1 MTTNRTFHRSALA
14 LAAWMLVSAPAVAS
28 AQDAF
33 ARAKGLYA
41 SADYDEALTLLESL
55 KGRTPS
61 TEVAA
66 YQVFC
71 LVALGRSQEARTAI
85 EAMVKDDPLFR
96 PSEGQA
102 SPRVRGFFEDVR
114 RPLLPGVVRQLYAK
128 AKSAYEAKQYES
140 ALADFDRVIALADEI
155 LETDPS
161 LGDLRTLAIGF
172 RDLTKTA
179 LAPPPPPPAP
189 EPAPKP
195 AAVAPSTVTQ
205 VPAEPS
211 VYTVDNRDVVK
222 PVVLSQPM
230 PAWRPGN
237 PAEERMTFDG
247 ALEVLVSEQGKV
259 LSVKLVESVHP
270 RFDNALL
277 EMAKSWTFK
286 PATKNGTPVMYRYTV
301 GVRLGK

>member
-1 MTTNRTFHRSALA
+1 MRTNRTFHRSALA
-14 LAAWMLVSAPAVAS
+14 LAGWMLVSAPAVAS

-41 SADYDEALTLLESL
+41 SADYDEALQLLESL

-71 LVALGRSQEARTAI
+71 LVALGRSQEARLAI
-85 EAMVKDDPLFR
+85 ESIVKNDPLFR

-114 RPLLPGVVRQLYAK
+114 RPLLPGVVRQLYGK
-128 AKSAYEAKQYES
+128 AKSAYDGKQWES
-140 ALADFDRVIALADEI
+140 ALADFDRVISLADEI
-155 LETDPS
+155 SETDP
-161 LGDLRTLAIGF
+161 GVVDLRTLALGF
-172 RDLTKTA
+172 RDLTKAA

-189 EPAPKP
+189 EPEPKP
-195 AAVAPSTVTQ
+195 ATPAPSTVTH

-211 VYTVDNRDVVK
+211 VYTVDNVDVKK

-237 PAEERMTFDG
+237 PAEERMSFSG
-247 ALEVLVSEQGKV
+247 AVELLIDEQGKV
-259 LSVKLVESVHP
+259 LSTKLVESVHP
-270 RFDNALL
+270 RFDSALL
-277 EMAKSWTFK
+277 EIAKSWTFK
-286 PATKNGTPVMYRYTV
+286 PATKNGTPVSYRYTV

>member
-1 MTTNRTFHRSALA
+1 MRTNRTFHRSALA
-14 LAAWMLVSAPAVAS
+14 LAGWMLVSAPAVAS

-41 SADYDEALTLLESL
+41 SADYDEALQLLQTLKSS
-55 KGRTPS
+55 TPS

-71 LVALGRSQEARTAI
+71 LVALGRSQEAKIAI
-85 EAMVKDDPLFR
+85 ESIVKNDPLFR

-114 RPLLPGVVRQLYAK
+114 RPLLPAVTRQLYAR
-128 AKSAYEAKQYES
+128 AKSAYESKQYES
-140 ALADFDRVIALADEI
+140 ALADFDRVISLADEI
-155 LETDPS
+155 SETDPS
-161 LGDLRTLAIGF
+161 VGDLRTLALGF

-189 EPAPKP
+189 EPKPEPPKP
-195 AAVAPSTVTQ
+195 APETVTK

-211 VYTVDNRDVVK
+211 VYTVDNRDVLK

-230 PAWRPGN
+230 PVWRPSN

-247 ALEVLVSEQGKV
+247 AVELLINEQGKV

-270 RFDNALL
+270 RFDPALL
-277 EMAKSWTFK
+277 EAAKNWTFK